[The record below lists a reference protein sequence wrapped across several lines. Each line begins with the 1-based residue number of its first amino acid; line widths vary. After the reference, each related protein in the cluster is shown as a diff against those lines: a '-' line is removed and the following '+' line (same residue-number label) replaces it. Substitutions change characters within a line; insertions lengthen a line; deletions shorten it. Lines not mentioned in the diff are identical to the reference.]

1 MNRQKKKLMILGAGV
16 YQVPLI
22 QQARRMGIETLVVSV
37 PGNYPGFAFGDKIC
51 YEDTRDYEKI
61 LEIARAENIDG
72 IVTTGTD
79 VAVVTIGKVCDAL
92 GLPGLSFEAGKVAT
106 DKMLMKQNYEKHGVR
121 TARYRRISLE
131 EDSKENGAAEGN
143 KDFQI
148 IKRLEQELAGLQFPL
163 IFKAVDT
170 SGSRGIVKAENSS
183 KFAEAYRRVRENTR
197 KDYFIVEEF
206 LEGEEFGAQSF
217 VSQGK
222 IQFILP
228 HGDYVFQGDTGVP
241 IGHWAPYELEQ
252 SVIEDAKEQLQKAVI
267 AMGLDNCALNA
278 DFILSG
284 GKPYMLEIG
293 GRAGATCLA
302 ELVSLYYGYNYY
314 EKIIQAALGLS
325 VDFASQEANP
335 NVGMLLRSEKTGSIR
350 KIVNKND
357 REDKQ
362 IVEIQ
367 FDYQAGDQVQAFRV
381 GPHRIGHVVVKADT
395 LEEARAKMKEALGK
409 IVIEVEE
416 EH

>member
-1 MNRQKKKLMILGAGV
+1 M
-16 YQVPLI
+16 
-22 QQARRMGIETLVVSV
+22 VSV

-51 YEDTRDYEKI
+51 YENTRDYEKI

-148 IKRLEQELAGLQFPL
+148 IKRLEQELAGLQLPL

-183 KFAEAYRRVRENTR
+183 KFAEAYQRVRENTR

-284 GKPYMLEIG
+284 GKPYVLEIG

-314 EKIIQAALGLS
+314 EKIIQAALGLP

-409 IVIEVEE
+409 IEIEVEE

>member
-1 MNRQKKKLMILGAGV
+1 M
-16 YQVPLI
+16 
-22 QQARRMGIETLVVSV
+22 VSV

-148 IKRLEQELAGLQFPL
+148 IKRLEQELAGLEFPL

-183 KFAEAYRRVRENTR
+183 KFAEAYQRVRENTR

-284 GKPYMLEIG
+284 GKPYVLEIG

-314 EKIIQAALGLS
+314 EKIIQAALGLP

-409 IVIEVEE
+409 IEIEVEE

>member
-1 MNRQKKKLMILGAGV
+1 M
-16 YQVPLI
+16 
-22 QQARRMGIETLVVSV
+22 VSV

-51 YEDTRDYEKI
+51 YEDTREYEKI

-183 KFAEAYRRVRENTR
+183 KFAEAYQRVRENTR

-284 GKPYMLEIG
+284 GKPYVLEIG

-314 EKIIQAALGLS
+314 EKIIQAALGLP

-395 LEEARAKMKEALGK
+395 LEEARAKMEEALGK
-409 IVIEVEE
+409 IEIEVEE

>member
-92 GLPGLSFEAGKVAT
+92 RLPGLSFEAGKVAT

-148 IKRLEQELAGLQFPL
+148 IKRLEQELAGLEFPL

-183 KFAEAYRRVRENTR
+183 KFAEAYQRVRENTR

-284 GKPYMLEIG
+284 GKPYVLEIG

-314 EKIIQAALGLS
+314 EKIIQAALGLP

-409 IVIEVEE
+409 IEIEVEE

>member
-1 MNRQKKKLMILGAGV
+1 M
-16 YQVPLI
+16 
-22 QQARRMGIETLVVSV
+22 VSV

-92 GLPGLSFEAGKVAT
+92 RLPGLSFEAGKVAT

-148 IKRLEQELAGLQFPL
+148 IKRLEQELAGLEFPL

-183 KFAEAYRRVRENTR
+183 KFAEAYQRVRENTR

-284 GKPYMLEIG
+284 GKPYVLEIG

-314 EKIIQAALGLS
+314 EKIIQAALGLP

-409 IVIEVEE
+409 IEIEVEE

>member
-1 MNRQKKKLMILGAGV
+1 M
-16 YQVPLI
+16 
-22 QQARRMGIETLVVSV
+22 VSV

-92 GLPGLSFEAGKVAT
+92 RLPGLSFEAGKVAT

-148 IKRLEQELAGLQFPL
+148 IKRLEQELAGLEFPL

-284 GKPYMLEIG
+284 GKPYVLEIG

-314 EKIIQAALGLS
+314 EKIIQAALGLP

-367 FDYQAGDQVQAFRV
+367 FDYQAGEQVQAFRV

-409 IVIEVEE
+409 IEIEVEE

>member
-92 GLPGLSFEAGKVAT
+92 RLPGLSFEAGKVAT

-284 GKPYMLEIG
+284 GRPYVLEIG

-314 EKIIQAALGLS
+314 EKIIQAALGLP

-367 FDYQAGDQVQAFRV
+367 FDYQAGEQVQAFRV

-395 LEEARAKMKEALGK
+395 LEEARAKMEEALGK
-409 IVIEVEE
+409 IEIEVEE

>member
-1 MNRQKKKLMILGAGV
+1 M
-16 YQVPLI
+16 
-22 QQARRMGIETLVVSV
+22 VSV

-183 KFAEAYRRVRENTR
+183 KFAEAYQRVRENTR

-217 VSQGK
+217 VFQGK

-284 GKPYMLEIG
+284 GKPYVLEIG

-314 EKIIQAALGLS
+314 EKIIQAALGLP

-409 IVIEVEE
+409 IEIEVEE

>member
-1 MNRQKKKLMILGAGV
+1 M
-16 YQVPLI
+16 
-22 QQARRMGIETLVVSV
+22 VSV

-92 GLPGLSFEAGKVAT
+92 RLPGLSFEAGKVAT

-148 IKRLEQELAGLQFPL
+148 IKRLEQELAGLEFPL

-183 KFAEAYRRVRENTR
+183 KFAEAYQRVRENTR

-284 GKPYMLEIG
+284 GKPYVLEIG

-314 EKIIQAALGLS
+314 EKIIQAALGLP

-367 FDYQAGDQVQAFRV
+367 FDYQAGEQVQAFRV

-395 LEEARAKMKEALGK
+395 LEEARAKMEEALGK
-409 IVIEVEE
+409 IEIEVEE

>member
-1 MNRQKKKLMILGAGV
+1 M
-16 YQVPLI
+16 
-22 QQARRMGIETLVVSV
+22 VSV

-183 KFAEAYRRVRENTR
+183 KFAEAYQRVRENTR

-284 GKPYMLEIG
+284 GKPYVLEIG

-314 EKIIQAALGLS
+314 EKIIQAALGLP

-367 FDYQAGDQVQAFRV
+367 FDYQAGEQVQAFRV

-395 LEEARAKMKEALGK
+395 LEEARAKMEEALGK
-409 IVIEVEE
+409 IEIEVEE

>member
-1 MNRQKKKLMILGAGV
+1 M
-16 YQVPLI
+16 
-22 QQARRMGIETLVVSV
+22 VSV

-92 GLPGLSFEAGKVAT
+92 RLPGLSFEAGKVAT

-148 IKRLEQELAGLQFPL
+148 IKRLEQELAGLEFPL

-183 KFAEAYRRVRENTR
+183 KFAEAYQRVRENTR

-284 GKPYMLEIG
+284 GKPYVLEIG

-314 EKIIQAALGLS
+314 EKIIQAALGLI

-409 IVIEVEE
+409 IEIEVEE

>member
-1 MNRQKKKLMILGAGV
+1 M
-16 YQVPLI
+16 
-22 QQARRMGIETLVVSV
+22 VSV

-183 KFAEAYRRVRENTR
+183 KFAEAYQRVRENTR

-241 IGHWAPYELEQ
+241 IGHWVPYELEQ

-284 GKPYMLEIG
+284 GKPYVLEIG

-314 EKIIQAALGLS
+314 EKIIQAALGLP

-409 IVIEVEE
+409 IEIEVEE

>member
-1 MNRQKKKLMILGAGV
+1 M
-16 YQVPLI
+16 
-22 QQARRMGIETLVVSV
+22 VSV

-61 LEIARAENIDG
+61 LEIARAEKIDG

-148 IKRLEQELAGLQFPL
+148 IKRLEQELAGLEFPL

-284 GKPYMLEIG
+284 GKPYVLEIG

-314 EKIIQAALGLS
+314 EKIIQAALGLP

-409 IVIEVEE
+409 IEIEVEE

>member
-1 MNRQKKKLMILGAGV
+1 M
-16 YQVPLI
+16 
-22 QQARRMGIETLVVSV
+22 SV
-37 PGNYPGFAFGDKIC
+37 PGNYPGFVFGDKIC
-51 YEDTRDYEKI
+51 YEDTRDYDKI
-61 LEIARAENIDG
+61 LEIAREEKIDG

-92 GLPGLSFEAGKVAT
+92 GLRGLSFEAGKTAT
-106 DKMLMKQNYEKHGVR
+106 DKMLMKQRYEEYSVR
-121 TARYRRISLE
+121 TARYRRIFLKEAEKFSVDGE
-131 EDSKENGAAEGN
+131 EAAEILPLDGEEAAEGS
-143 KDFQI
+143 KDCQLTEY
-148 IKRLEQELAGLQFPL
+148 LERELEGLQFPL

-170 SGSRGIVKAENSS
+170 SGSRGIVKAEDSS
-183 KFAEAYRRVRENTR
+183 KFAEAYRTVRENTR

-217 VSQGK
+217 VSGGEV
-222 IQFILP
+222 QFILP

-241 IGHWAPYELEQ
+241 IGHWAPYELEP
-252 SVIEDAKEQLQKAVI
+252 SVIEDAKEQLQKAVK

-284 GKPYMLEIG
+284 GKPYVLEIG

-314 EKIIQAALGLS
+314 EKIIQAALGLP

-335 NVGMLLRSEKTGSIR
+335 NVGMLLRSEKTGVIR
-350 KIVNKND
+350 EIRNRND
-357 REDKQ
+357 EEDPQ

-367 FDYQAGDQVQAFRV
+367 FDYQPGDKVQAFRV

-395 LEEARAKMKEALGK
+395 LEEAKRKMDEALGN
-409 IVIEVEE
+409 IEIQVECT
-416 EH
+416 

>member
-1 MNRQKKKLMILGAGV
+1 M
-16 YQVPLI
+16 
-22 QQARRMGIETLVVSV
+22 VSV

-92 GLPGLSFEAGKVAT
+92 RLPGLSFEAGKVAT

-183 KFAEAYRRVRENTR
+183 KFAEAYQRVRENTR

-284 GKPYMLEIG
+284 GKPYVLEIG

-314 EKIIQAALGLS
+314 EKIIQAALGLI

-409 IVIEVEE
+409 IEIEVEE